1 MQAQGGWLLGAIL
14 EREVLSSQATA
25 SPRQTPNNKA
35 AASEATTPH
44 HGRSTEVVKADFP
57 AEVSLKAD
65 MK

>member
-1 MQAQGGWLLGAIL
+1 MGAIL